1 MYSASLGAGN
11 DRAGLG
17 AQMANMANKRARAG
31 GGSRG
36 SFTNSSDGLGGSG
49 GGGHGNITVTSDI
62 PVKGVWDNAQI
73 QGMKNT
79 AKNQAAQQT
88 AAVQQ
93 RLMQQAGGRLGSGSI
108 ANSATKA
115 QAGLFGASQGQRQAQ
130 SIGMEAAAKNFDG
143 ETQRLGMKTQAN
155 LGFAGLA
162 NDARNRE
169 AQLQLA
175 RENQRLNELQTL
187 GSMLGMFGGMA

>member
-11 DRAGLG
+11 GRAGLG

-49 GGGHGNITVTSDI
+49 GGGGSGHGNITVTSDI

-93 RLMQQAGGRLGSGSI
+93 RLMQQAGGRLGSGSV
-108 ANSATKA
+108 ANAATKA
-115 QAGLFGASQGQRQAQ
+115 QAGLYGTSQGQRQAQ
-130 SIGMEAAAKNFDG
+130 SIGMEADAKNFDG

-169 AQLQLA
+169 AQLELA
-175 RENQRLNELQTL
+175 RQNQQMQSLGMLMNMF
-187 GSMLGMFGGMA
+187 GSMA